1 MLSYF
6 CYPPAPFY
14 LHFRSW
20 PTYIPRFTLTIIQ
33 SLLWKTQYPISL
45 SAFIITAKITQPSII
60 SVTAPQQLQRVM
72 QMGRKTA
79 ETNHHK
85 LVGLKYNRKVCVC
98 VCVCAR
104 AGARMHSLSHVRFF
118 VTSWAVTL
126 PGGLCLWNLP
136 GKYTGVGCLFL
147 LQGIFLTQGSSWYL
161 RCLLNWQADSLPLC
175 RRGSPHNRKLLSHKS
190 GRQKSE
196 IIIINWNQSVVRT
209 ILPQRLWRRM
219 CSLTLPASGECWQYL
234 PCGCIISVSSF
245 MVPLPPPFLCKSIIF
260 IFCMYKDTCH
270 DI

>member
-20 PTYIPRFTLTIIQ
+20 PTYIPCFTLTIIQ

-98 VCVCAR
+98 VCVCVCAR
-104 AGARMHSLSHVRFF
+104 ARAHALTQSCPILCDLLGCYPARR
-118 VTSWAVTL
+118 
-126 PGGLCLWNLP
+126 LCLWNFP

-147 LQGIFLTQGSSWYL
+147 LQGIFLTQGL
-161 RCLLNWQADSLPLC
+161 NPHLLHLLYWQVSSLPLC
-175 RRGSPHNRKLLSHKS
+175 HSCLVTSKREQVGRIHDSEEELEREVWTWEQKGLIELQLCGSV
-190 GRQKSE
+190 
-196 IIIINWNQSVVRT
+196 I
-209 ILPQRLWRRM
+209 
-219 CSLTLPASGECWQYL
+219 
-234 PCGCIISVSSF
+234 
-245 MVPLPPPFLCKSIIF
+245 
-260 IFCMYKDTCH
+260 
-270 DI
+270 

>member
-85 LVGLKYNRKVCVC
+85 LVGLKYNRNVCVC
-98 VCVCAR
+98 VCVCVCVRAR
-104 AGARMHSLSHVRFF
+104 ARMHSLSHVRFF

-126 PGGLCLWNLP
+126 PGASV
-136 GKYTGVGCLFL
+136 Y
-147 LQGIFLTQGSSWYL
+147 GICQASILEWVAFSYSRGSSWPRGRAGIFGVSWIGRQILYHCAAGEAL
-161 RCLLNWQADSLPLC
+161 ITENYSLTNLEEKSLKSLSSTGIKVLSGPYSPRDCGEECVPWLYQPLVSAGNICHVAASFQFLPLWSHCLLLFF
-175 RRGSPHNRKLLSHKS
+175 
-190 GRQKSE
+190 
-196 IIIINWNQSVVRT
+196 VR
-209 ILPQRLWRRM
+209 
-219 CSLTLPASGECWQYL
+219 
-234 PCGCIISVSSF
+234 V
-245 MVPLPPPFLCKSIIF
+245 
-260 IFCMYKDTCH
+260 
-270 DI
+270 

>member
-1 MLSYF
+1 M
-6 CYPPAPFY
+6 
-14 LHFRSW
+14 
-20 PTYIPRFTLTIIQ
+20 
-33 SLLWKTQYPISL
+33 
-45 SAFIITAKITQPSII
+45 
-60 SVTAPQQLQRVM
+60 
-72 QMGRKTA
+72 
-79 ETNHHK
+79 
-85 LVGLKYNRKVCVC
+85 CVC

-104 AGARMHSLSHVRFF
+104 GRAHALTQSCPILCDLLGCYPARR
-118 VTSWAVTL
+118 
-126 PGGLCLWNLP
+126 LCLWNFP

-209 ILPQRLWRRM
+209 IPPQRLWRRM

-234 PCGCIISVSSF
+234 PCWLHHFSFFLYGPIASSF
-245 MVPLPPPFLCKSIIF
+245 SL
-260 IFCMYKDTCH
+260 
-270 DI
+270 

>member
-20 PTYIPRFTLTIIQ
+20 PTYIPCFTLTIIQ

-98 VCVCAR
+98 VCVCVRAR
-104 AGARMHSLSHVRFF
+104 ARACTHSVMSDSLWPLGLLPCQAPLSMEFSRQVYWSGLPFPTPGDLLDLGVELVSSVSPELAGRFF
-118 VTSWAVTL
+118 TTV
-126 PGGLCLWNLP
+126 PP
-136 GKYTGVGCLFL
+136 GKP
-147 LQGIFLTQGSSWYL
+147 S
-161 RCLLNWQADSLPLC
+161 
-175 RRGSPHNRKLLSHKS
+175 
-190 GRQKSE
+190 
-196 IIIINWNQSVVRT
+196 
-209 ILPQRLWRRM
+209 
-219 CSLTLPASGECWQYL
+219 
-234 PCGCIISVSSF
+234 
-245 MVPLPPPFLCKSIIF
+245 
-260 IFCMYKDTCH
+260 
-270 DI
+270 